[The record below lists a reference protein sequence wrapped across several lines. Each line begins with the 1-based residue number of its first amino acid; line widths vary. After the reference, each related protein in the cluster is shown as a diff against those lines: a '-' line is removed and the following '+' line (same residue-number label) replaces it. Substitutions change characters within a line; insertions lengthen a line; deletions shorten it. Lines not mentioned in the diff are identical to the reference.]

1 MGGLSSAMRSTKTVS
16 TVLTR
21 LSKLIIAKAE
31 LSDTCEFDKN
41 QIISF
46 LGLPL
51 PDLNGARY

>member
-1 MGGLSSAMRSTKTVS
+1 MRSTKTVS

-46 LGLPL
+46 LGFPL